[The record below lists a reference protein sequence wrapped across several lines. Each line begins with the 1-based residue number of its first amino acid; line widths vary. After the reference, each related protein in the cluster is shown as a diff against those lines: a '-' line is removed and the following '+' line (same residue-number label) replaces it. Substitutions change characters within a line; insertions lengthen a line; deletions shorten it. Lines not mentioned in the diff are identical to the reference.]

1 MSYTDFFRRATR
13 TEEPPDG
20 LKPFPYQCRLAE
32 KPWPELLDVP
42 TGMGK
47 TAAVALAWLWK
58 RGWREGG
65 REAGPDAGTPRR
77 LVYCL
82 PMRVLV
88 EQTERNACRW
98 LENLGISGTPGEG
111 KVSVH
116 LLMGGSED
124 AKKATWADYPE
135 EDAIMIGTQDMLLSR
150 ALMRGYGMS
159 RYQWPVH
166 FAWLHNDA
174 LWVFDEVQLMG
185 PGLKTSA
192 QLEAF
197 RQKIGLSS
205 RSRSLWVSATLKP
218 DWLRTVDFDPA
229 STSPL
234 TLTKEERKAPAVRK
248 RLEAVKVL
256 TRCDVALVSAKPSK
270 SEKAEESEKLDK
282 LTSDD
287 IKTYLKALADR
298 VLAAHQP
305 GTTTLAI
312 LNTVERA
319 QGLFVELEN
328 RLAES
333 PVKGRKKAATL
344 APSVSNNPERLLIHS
359 RFRAEDRRAHEAR
372 LQSPP
377 PVGGRILVATQAIE
391 AGVDL
396 SARVLFT
403 ELAPW
408 ASLVQRFGRC
418 NRYGKAKEAQ
428 VIWIDVA
435 DAKPYTT
442 EELEAARPA
451 MANLN
456 SAAPADLSP
465 ITAEAP
471 LHPVLRRK
479 DFLDLFNT
487 DPDLSGF
494 DVDIAPYIRDADDAD
509 VMLFWRALDGDPQ
522 DEPPASREEL
532 CRAGLGA
539 AKKLLDRLETEEVF
553 VWDTLARKWTMPTP
567 KAMRL
572 RPGMTL
578 MLKAAVGGYT
588 PQLGLAPE
596 SGTVVPVTAAPE
608 KESRTGEAFD
618 GDPCSL
624 LRVPVTLPR
633 HLADVEQ
640 EAHSLCEA
648 LRVKEP
654 QAVIRAARWHDVGKA
669 HEAFDSMIR
678 CAHEQGT
685 GETLGEGYWAK
696 AGRKPDRKPGKPRY
710 QVIVDGK
717 AVKRTRFRHELASA
731 LAWLALHGDD
741 ADADLIAYLIAAHH
755 GKVRMSL
762 RALPQETEAPD
773 GRLFARGVWDGDR
786 LPAVKFA
793 DGETVPEVELK
804 LDLMQLG
811 EGPQGSSWTTRTQ
824 KLLKALGPF
833 QLAWC
838 EALVRIADGRASRK
852 EQQALDTTQAESD
865 NVAHGLE
872 TSHPTLASPDV
883 RGASRTPPSPN
894 PAERSGEHGVRGRS
908 GGSPDVGG
916 GTRAPQSATSY
927 IETRLGTLSYQDLAP
942 HLARNVQALE
952 ERIEDCEYASASLDD
967 QLLLAFHRL
976 ICGDLVPQLAGW
988 RRVDVT
994 VSMHTPPEFF
1004 LVPVLVR
1011 EYGLDLQARLSG
1023 LVGALDDHLLETLAF
1038 AEGRLLSIHPFQ
1050 DFNGRATRVWLREI
1064 IRRLALPP
1072 VQLAPSET
1080 TKTDAYLAALG
1091 AADRNDWRPLSAIW
1105 RRRIEDAVP

>member
-1 MSYTDFFRRATR
+1 MSYTEFFKSATHSGGQ
-13 TEEPPDG
+13 PDG
-20 LKPFPYQCRLAE
+20 LTPFQYQCRLAE

-47 TAAVALAWLWK
+47 TAAVVLAWLWK

-65 REAGPDAGTPRR
+65 READPDAETPRR

-82 PMRVLV
+82 PMRVMV
-88 EQTERNACRW
+88 EQTQRNACLW
-98 LENLGISGTPGEG
+98 LKNLAVAGMPGEN

-124 AKKATWADYPE
+124 VKKATWADHPE
-135 EDAIMIGTQDMLLSR
+135 EDAILIGTQDMLLSR

-185 PGLKTSA
+185 TGLKTSA

-197 RQKIGLSS
+197 RRNIGLPS
-205 RSRSLWVSATLKP
+205 RSRSLWVSATLKR

-229 STSPL
+229 LTIPL
-234 TLTKEERKAPAVRK
+234 ALSEEEKRAPAVRE
-248 RLEAVKVL
+248 RREAVKVL
-256 TRCDVALVSAKPSK
+256 TRCDVALGSTKPSK
-270 SEKAEESEKLDK
+270 SERVEENEKVDK

-287 IKTYLKALADR
+287 VKTYLKALVDR

-319 QGLFVELEN
+319 QGLFSELGN

-333 PVKGRKKAATL
+333 PVKSRKKAATL
-344 APSVSNNPERLLIHS
+344 APSVSNVPEPLLIHS
-359 RFRAEDRRAHEAR
+359 RFRAQERAE
-372 LQSPP
+372 QSIKLSEPMDT
-377 PVGGRILVATQAIE
+377 GGPGSIIIATQAIE
-391 AGVDL
+391 AGVDM

-418 NRYGKAKEAQ
+418 NRYGEFNKTKAAQ
-428 VIWIDVA
+428 VIWMDVA
-435 DAKPYTT
+435 DAKPYAT
-442 EELEAARPA
+442 EELDDARKILTSLA
-451 MANLN
+451 
-456 SAAPADLSP
+456 SAAPADLPP
-465 ITAEAP
+465 ITADAL

-509 VMLFWRALDGDPQ
+509 VLLFWRALDGDTQ

-539 AKKLLDRLETEEVF
+539 AKKLMDRLKDGDVF
-553 VWDTLARKWTMPTP
+553 VWDTLARKWTTP
-567 KAMRL
+567 PGLHDKKVRL

-578 MLKAAVGGYT
+578 MLGAAAGGYT
-588 PQLGLAPE
+588 RQLGLAPE
-596 SGTVVPVTAAPE
+596 ESKVGVPPIVAPE
-608 KESRTGEAFD
+608 KESLAEEAFD
-618 GDPCSL
+618 DDHRSL
-624 LRVPVTLPR
+624 LQVPVALPR

-640 EAHSLCEA
+640 KARELCEV
-648 LRVKEP
+648 LKVKEP

-669 HEAFDSMIR
+669 HAAFDSMIR
-678 CAHEQGT
+678 YAHEQGT
-685 GETLGEGYWAK
+685 GEPLGAGYWAK
-696 AGRKPDRKPGKPRY
+696 SGRTPDRKPGKPRY
-710 QVIVDGK
+710 QVTVDGK
-717 AVKRTRFRHELASA
+717 ALKRTRFRHELASA

-786 LPAVKFA
+786 LPAMQFA
-793 DGETVPEVELK
+793 NGEPLPEVELK

-811 EGPQGSSWTTRTQ
+811 DGAQGPSWTTRTQ
-824 KLLKALGPF
+824 RLMKALGPF

-838 EALVRIADGRASRK
+838 EAIVRIADWRASRA
-852 EQQALDTTQAESD
+852 EQE
-865 NVAHGLE
+865 
-872 TSHPTLASPDV
+872 
-883 RGASRTPPSPN
+883 
-894 PAERSGEHGVRGRS
+894 
-908 GGSPDVGG
+908 
-916 GTRAPQSATSY
+916 
-927 IETRLGTLSYQDLAP
+927 
-942 HLARNVQALE
+942 
-952 ERIEDCEYASASLDD
+952 
-967 QLLLAFHRL
+967 
-976 ICGDLVPQLAGW
+976 
-988 RRVDVT
+988 
-994 VSMHTPPEFF
+994 
-1004 LVPVLVR
+1004 
-1011 EYGLDLQARLSG
+1011 
-1023 LVGALDDHLLETLAF
+1023 
-1038 AEGRLLSIHPFQ
+1038 
-1050 DFNGRATRVWLREI
+1050 
-1064 IRRLALPP
+1064 
-1072 VQLAPSET
+1072 
-1080 TKTDAYLAALG
+1080 AAK
-1091 AADRNDWRPLSAIW
+1091 
-1105 RRRIEDAVP
+1105 